1 MTRSSLLPDSPEE
14 LLQRAVETLRA
25 RLLPHTADTPDHAV
39 ALAALRALAIA
50 QAELA
55 SDPAIVGRGL
65 AEIEGL
71 LGRGFDGDA
80 LAARRALAAA
90 IRARRVC
97 PDDGPTQVRLRD
109 HLLKATAN
117 RLRLTNPKYMTRR
130 KRHAESRISLV
141 PTP

>member
-1 MTRSSLLPDSPEE
+1 MMARSPLLPDSPEE
-14 LLQRAVETLRA
+14 FLQRAIETLRA
-25 RLLPHTADTPDHAV
+25 RLLPHMTDTPDHDA
-39 ALAALRALAIA
+39 ALSALRALAIA

-55 SDPAIVGRGL
+55 SDPAIADREL

-80 LAARRALAAA
+80 LAACRALAAA
-90 IRARRVC
+90 IRAC
-97 PDDGPTQVRLRD
+97 SLPDDGPTQVRLRD

-130 KRHAESRISLV
+130 KRRAESSY
-141 PTP
+141 

>member
-1 MTRSSLLPDSPEE
+1 MTRVPLLPDGPEE
-14 LLQRAVETLRA
+14 LLQRAIETLRA
-25 RLLPHTADTPDHAV
+25 RVLSHAADTPDRDA
-39 ALAALRALAIA
+39 ALAALRALAVV

-55 SDPAIVGRGL
+55 SDPAIVAREL
-65 AEIEGL
+65 AEIEAL
-71 LGRGFDGDA
+71 LGRGFEGDA

-90 IRARRVC
+90 IRARGL

-130 KRHAESRISLV
+130 KRRAESSY
-141 PTP
+141 

>member
-1 MTRSSLLPDSPEE
+1 MTRAPLLPDGPEE
-14 LLQRAVETLRA
+14 LLQRAIETLRA
-25 RLLPHTADTPDHAV
+25 RVLPHAVDTPDRDA
-39 ALAALRALAIA
+39 ALAALRALAVV

-55 SDPAIVGRGL
+55 SDPAIAAREL
-65 AEIEGL
+65 AEIEAL
-71 LGRGFDGDA
+71 LGRGFESDA

-90 IRARRVC
+90 IRARSL

-130 KRHAESRISLV
+130 KRRAESSY
-141 PTP
+141 

>member
-1 MTRSSLLPDSPEE
+1 MARVPLLADSPEE
-14 LLQRAVETLRA
+14 LLQRAIETLRA
-25 RLLPHTADTPDHAV
+25 RVLAHTADTPDHDA

-55 SDPAIVGRGL
+55 SDPAIASREL

-71 LGRGFDGDA
+71 LGHSFDGDA
-80 LAARRALAAA
+80 LAARRALATA
-90 IRARRVC
+90 IRGRSL
-97 PDDGPTQVRLRD
+97 PDEGPTQVRLRD

-130 KRHAESRISLV
+130 KRRAESSY
-141 PTP
+141 